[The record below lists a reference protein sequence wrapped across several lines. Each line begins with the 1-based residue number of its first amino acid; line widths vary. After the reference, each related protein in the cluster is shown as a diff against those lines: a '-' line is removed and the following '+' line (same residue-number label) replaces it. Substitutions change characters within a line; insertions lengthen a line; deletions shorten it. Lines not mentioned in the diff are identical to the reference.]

1 MHRNKRIH
9 RKWVSSPFPEALGLY
24 LTHRWSAE
32 CWARGPWSGY
42 LILGE
47 EGKGVSRLP
56 FYGTSS
62 SGMLAAS
69 TSCVQEY
76 LSTWSS
82 LKCNKCHQWDQER
95 MKQRDLKKHWRGS
108 AGKPS
113 LCFPGDIPGTQWQTG
128 HSSTSC
134 ILQKKKRSWKHH
146 QTKDRRSILI
156 LLLVRVHFIL
166 FLDDFYLKLFFA
178 LWVGAKSLLENC
190 QLKVEGEDFWRGN
203 CFWRTHRTKGFCP
216 VRPSAG
222 LCTPGILQPPEARS
236 H

>member
-1 MHRNKRIH
+1 MKCR
-9 RKWVSSPFPEALGLY
+9 VLSQG
-24 LTHRWSAE
+24 T
-32 CWARGPWSGY
+32 
-42 LILGE
+42 LIRVPYPGRR
-47 EGKGVSRLP
+47 GKGVSRLP

-62 SGMLAAS
+62 SGMLDAS

-128 HSSTSC
+128 HSSASC

-146 QTKDRRSILI
+146 QTKDGRSILI
-156 LLLVRVHFIL
+156 LLVVRVHFIL

-178 LWVGAKSLLENC
+178 PWVGAKSLLENC

-203 CFWRTHRTKGFCP
+203 CFLRTHRTKGFCP